1 VSVYCSR
8 DSLHALLEVA
18 AETTAAAA
26 AAATATAKSRR
37 KAPLQI
43 QTVVMMQLVGAKAV
57 SSSARM
63 TSRTL
68 ARLCFLLKRYVV
80 ALHRKRT
87 QEPMSKQANPK

>member
-18 AETTAAAA
+18 AETTAA